1 MDIRDGAGTGDRVLD
16 PLPLM
21 TGHGIGPDAAFGGW
35 LMPVV
40 PPMVSAA
47 NGALL
52 IPFVAPGRDGS
63 R

>member
-1 MDIRDGAGTGDRVLD
+1 
-16 PLPLM
+16 M
-21 TGHGIGPDAAFGGW
+21 TTAWIPYLTFTRYKISPDAAFGGW

-52 IPFVAPGRDGS
+52 IPYAAPG
-63 R
+63 